1 MPSNLQT
8 RDRYAAM
15 FQRLQQEQ
23 RHALIPF
30 TLLGWPNPKVCLKTI
45 DAFVEGGAT
54 ALELG
59 LAFSDPMADGPVIQ
73 KAATEVLDSGFDV
86 DNALALLATV
96 RERHP
101 DIPIGLLVYYN
112 LVLARG
118 IDAFFKDIAAA
129 GADGVLIADLPV
141 ELVDEVLPAA
151 QAHSVHIIGMVS
163 PITDE
168 ARLSKILQSAGGFLY
183 VVSRLGITGTEER
196 YAQSLAG
203 LLERIQT
210 QSDLPACVGFG
221 ISQPK
226 HVQQMLNLGAQG
238 VIVGSSIIQ
247 QVSTLAPDYSTEPL
261 RDYLKS
267 LATIE

>member
-15 FQRLQQEQ
+15 FQQLQQEQ

-30 TLLGWPNPKVCLKTI
+30 TLLGWPNPDICLKTV
-45 DAFVEGGAT
+45 DALVEGGAT

-73 KAATEVLDSGFDV
+73 QAATEVLESGFNV
-86 DNALALLATV
+86 DKALALLAKV

-118 IDAFFKDIAAA
+118 IDTFFKDIAAA

-141 ELVDEVLPAA
+141 ELTGEVLPAA
-151 QAHSVHIIGMVS
+151 RAHGVHIIGMVS
-163 PITDE
+163 PVTDE
-168 ARLSKILQSAGGFLY
+168 ARLSSILQSAGGFLY

-196 YAQSLAG
+196 YAQSLAE
-203 LLERIQT
+203 LLQRIKQ

-221 ISQPK
+221 ISQPR
-226 HVQQMLNLGAQG
+226 HVQQMLGLGAQG

-247 QVSTLAPDYSTEPL
+247 QVRALAPDYRTEPL
-261 RDYLKS
+261 QDYINT
-267 LATIE
+267 LARA